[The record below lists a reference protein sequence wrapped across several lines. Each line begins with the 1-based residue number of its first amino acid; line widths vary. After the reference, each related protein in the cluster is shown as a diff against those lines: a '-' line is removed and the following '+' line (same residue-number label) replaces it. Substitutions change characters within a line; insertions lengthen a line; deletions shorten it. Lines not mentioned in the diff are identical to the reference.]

1 MATVSKEQSPFVIG
15 AIAFVLIIG
24 VSIAYYQFF
33 YLPEINRKPVIPAE
47 WREPKQITEI
57 KILPNSYDPNQT
69 DNFMPKRVEVV
80 LGRNNKVVWINDDTT
95 AHTVT
100 SDSKYVDPFSG
111 AFDSLEHKDKLKTG
125 YLMPGD
131 RFEFIFTKTGE
142 YKYYCVP
149 HPWMQGII
157 IVRKPTA

>member
-1 MATVSKEQSPFVIG
+1 MATISKEQSPFVIG
-15 AIAFVLIIG
+15 AVAFVLIIG

-57 KILPNSYDPNQT
+57 KILPNSYDPNQK

-80 LGRNNKVVWINDDTT
+80 LGRNNKVIWVNDDTT

-100 SDSKYVDPFSG
+100 SDNKYADPFSG
-111 AFDSLEHKDKLKTG
+111 VFDSLEHKDKLKNG

-142 YKYYCVP
+142 YKYHCVP

>member
-15 AIAFVLIIG
+15 AVTFVLIIG
-24 VSIAYYQFF
+24 VSIAYYMFF

-57 KILPNSYDPNQT
+57 KILLNSYDPNQK

-80 LGRNNKVVWINDDTT
+80 LGRNNKVIWINDDTT
-95 AHTVT
+95 PHTVT
-100 SDSKYVDPFSG
+100 SDNKYVDPFSG
-111 AFDSLEHKDKLKTG
+111 QFDSLEHKDKLQTG

-131 RFEFIFTKTGE
+131 KFEFVFTKVGE
-142 YKYYCVP
+142 YKYHCVP
-149 HPWMQGII
+149 HPWMQGTI